1 MHPEKLLR
9 TVFCRT
15 RKSGTEYATPLHA
28 LVDSRGDLATIT
40 LTPGI
45 TLRARDVLDNVEGSQ
60 SFDLGKWHLAE
71 REELQRTIKAQI
83 EEDAVQDANTPV
95 GDRFVSPRIPS
106 APPQGPVS
114 HPSTVLPMNH
124 RRLGWKDKEAAALSP
139 DEYKRVLAFN
149 IHKDKYKP
157 QE

>member
-45 TLRARDVLDNVEGSQ
+45 TLRARDVLDNVEGSPG
-60 SFDLGKWHLAE
+60 FDLGKWHLAE
-71 REELQRTIKAQI
+71 REELQRAIGAQVEEQAVNPQRGGI
-83 EEDAVQDANTPV
+83 EPH
-95 GDRFVSPRIPS
+95 F
-106 APPQGPVS
+106 APPGGPVA
-114 HPSTVLPMNH
+114 HPSTVLPMQH
-124 RRLGWKDKEAAALSP
+124 RRLGWKDKDAASLSP
-139 DEYKRVLAFN
+139 DEYKRVVAFN